1 VTEYYIL
8 AADELVLIVLLR
20 EDAEVDGEVL
30 GVAASAATTEAQH
43 EVKRGL
49 LLDVVV
55 GQGAAI
61 VQLLPCE
68 DETLLVR
75 GDTYT

>member
-1 VTEYYIL
+1 
-8 AADELVLIVLLR
+8 
-20 EDAEVDGEVL
+20 VL
-30 GVAASAATTEAQH
+30 GVAASGAATEVQH
-43 EVKRGL
+43 QVKRGL

-55 GQGAAI
+55 RQGAAI

-75 GDTYT
+75 RDTYDRGKASPNNSTITSSLHI